1 MKKSTSKLNLK
12 QILVTDSRSQ
22 VQSIEDVHFVRVYSN
37 IKQREILHRSDS
49 VLPYSP
55 SKLTN
60 GGVRTKFDL
69 KVQVIE
75 EMDKSLTIDY

>member
-1 MKKSTSKLNLK
+1 
-12 QILVTDSRSQ
+12 

-49 VLPYSP
+49 VVPNAP

-60 GGVRTKFDL
+60 GGGVRTKFDL
-69 KVQVIE
+69 KVQIIE

>member
-1 MKKSTSKLNLK
+1 
-12 QILVTDSRSQ
+12 

-49 VLPYSP
+49 VVPNAP

-69 KVQVIE
+69 KVQIIE